1 MRKEEDAMVFKEKN
15 HERTGCK
22 RGTRLDMG
30 QYGLEEMGTPLT
42 YDKQNALYIFCRTRT
57 SKELDCGLQEGQ
69 AR

>member
-1 MRKEEDAMVFKEKN
+1 MRKEEDAMVFKEEII
-15 HERTGCK
+15 ERTGCT

-42 YDKQNALYIFCRTRT
+42 YDKQNALHILRRTRT
-57 SKELDCGLQEGQ
+57 GKELDCGLQEGQ